1 MLVVYCFNQTRD
13 RVGNVRNAIS
23 NRASV
28 NHFLPRQYPF
38 CILPLCLPLSTTCPF
53 NNFHHLESNTNSC
66 SPTTNT
72 VTQGR
77 TRFCIAHGGRHCCI
91 HPVLR
96 KVCNHRQVLN
106 LLSMEWFHRR
116 NFWTG
121 ANIASKT
128 SPAAPLLSTTNKN
141 TAMRAPT
148 FQHQTPQSDSQ
159 HPSPQRNHHPRH
171 VALPNLAD
179 TKEYRRSFHQE
190 MKRI

>member
-13 RVGNVRNAIS
+13 RVGSVGNAIS
-23 NRASV
+23 NRGSV
-28 NHFLPRQYPF
+28 NHFLRRQYPF
-38 CILPLCLPLSTTCPF
+38 CILSLCLPLSTTCPF
-53 NNFHHLESNTNSC
+53 NNFHHLKSNINGC

-72 VTQGR
+72 VVTQGR
-77 TRFCIAHGGRHCCI
+77 TRFCIAHGKRYVVFI
-91 HPVLR
+91 QLLR

-106 LLSMEWFHRR
+106 LLSIEWFHLR

-141 TAMRAPT
+141 TAMRVPN

-159 HPSPQRNHHPRH
+159 PSIAPEKPSSTTCSTSQLN
-171 VALPNLAD
+171 
-179 TKEYRRSFHQE
+179 RR
-190 MKRI
+190 